1 MKKLIALLLTLTA
14 IFVCCGCFGPSKEE
28 LAKDHFFFENKTG
41 VQIDGL
47 HISSKSA
54 STWGEKVNEEPIN
67 VGASV
72 NFEQS
77 KLVDG
82 NATYDFGA
90 IDHDGLNYDVYDVTI
105 SVGDTITLSKDDD
118 EAVVTVTAM
127 DGTSKEYRGETYKD

>member
-82 NATYDFGA
+82 NVGR
-90 IDHDGLNYDVYDVTI
+90 DGKKVT
-105 SVGDTITLSKDDD
+105 LPHYL
-118 EAVVTVTAM
+118 APYL
-127 DGTSKEYRGETYKD
+127 YR